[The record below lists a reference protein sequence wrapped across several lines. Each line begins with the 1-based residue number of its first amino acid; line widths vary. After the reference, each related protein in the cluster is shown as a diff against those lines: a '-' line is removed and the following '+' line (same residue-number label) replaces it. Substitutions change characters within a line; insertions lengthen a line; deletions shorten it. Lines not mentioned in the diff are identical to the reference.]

1 MDPVTLTGRIVR
13 LEPTRLGHVDG
24 LLAAANEDRATYG
37 YTLVPADRAG
47 MTSLVEALLQRRDRG
62 EEVPFTTVATAD
74 GRVLGASR
82 FLWLRH
88 LFGRPVPDA
97 VEIGGTWLAAS
108 AQRTGANTEAK
119 LLMLTHAF
127 EVWGVVRVDLK
138 TDARNARSR
147 TAIERIGGQL
157 DGVLR
162 NWQPSLVPGEEGRP
176 RNSAIYSI
184 LPEEWPAVRARLTAR
199 LA

>member
-88 LFGRPVPDA
+88 LFGRPAPDA